1 MRNEH
6 QNRLR
11 HEAITTVEDIYRLL
25 TEGKPNVALKMAV
38 EKQTN
43 LEMRGATVEILDI
56 LADAEFILRDHDEPE
71 DDMKNYLE
79 SYD

>member
-11 HEAITTVEDIYRLL
+11 HEAIATVEDIYRLL
-25 TEGKPNVALKMAV
+25 TEDKADTALKMAV

-43 LEMRGATVEILDI
+43 LEMRGANVDVLDI
-56 LADAEFILRDHDEPE
+56 LADAEFILRGHDEPE
-71 DDMKNYLE
+71 GEMKTHLENY
-79 SYD
+79 D